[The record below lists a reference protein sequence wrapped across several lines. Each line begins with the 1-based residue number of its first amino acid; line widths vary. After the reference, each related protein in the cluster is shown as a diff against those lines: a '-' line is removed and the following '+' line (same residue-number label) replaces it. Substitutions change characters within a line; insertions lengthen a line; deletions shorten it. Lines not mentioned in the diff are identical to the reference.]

1 MDKQYCD
8 SLVSMV
14 TKTLSDE
21 GKTKSFFV
29 TKNGTFEC
37 RWSDHDNW
45 NGGIDYY
52 DFVFSLKYNDYLS
65 IEPDKDVVCEE
76 IYTTVLR
83 FHCGDQGFIAGVKI
97 EPIVERI
104 IDWNAVLPEGK
115 ESVIKLIEDERDQL
129 LANATGKQSYKED
142 GAEQRYRER
151 HLHII
156 ELAQK
161 AGFNYPIPF
170 NSLVDWWVEIR
181 NTPGYAARTSQTNQ
195 MFESILQPIRE
206 SAEEIQAYSVDF
218 SSISRRTQAINQ
230 SINDAQVLMREGS
243 FSSAVDRI
251 HTAFHA
257 YLRDLLDL
265 HGVTHSEGDTLQQL
279 YSKLHKC
286 YESEIK
292 PQEVADLIKTAVRSG
307 SGIVSSI
314 NDIRNR
320 HTVSHPN
327 SNLIQQ
333 REAILVIS
341 MVKCIVDYLE
351 EVEKQLSHA

>member
-1 MDKQYCD
+1 MDKQYWD
-8 SLVSMV
+8 SLISMV

-29 TKNGTFEC
+29 TKNGSLEC

-52 DFVFSLKYNDYLS
+52 DLVFSLKYNDYLS
-65 IEPDKDVVCEE
+65 IEPDKDAVCKE
-76 IYTTVLR
+76 IYKTVLR
-83 FHCGDQGFIAGVKI
+83 FHSSDQELISGVVI

-104 IDWNAVLPEGK
+104 IDWNAILPEGK
-115 ESVIKLIEDERDQL
+115 ESVIKLIECERDQL
-129 LANATGKQSYKED
+129 LANAIGKQSYKEE
-142 GAEQRYRER
+142 GAEQTYRER

-161 AGFNYPIPF
+161 AGFNYPIPY
-170 NSLVDWWVEIR
+170 NSLVDWWIVIR
-181 NTPGYAARTSQTNQ
+181 DTPSYAARTSQINQ

-206 SAEEIQAYSVDF
+206 SAEEIQAHSVDF
-218 SSISRRTQAINQ
+218 SSISCRTQAINQ
-230 SINDAQVLMREGS
+230 SINDAKVFMREGF

-257 YLRDLLDL
+257 YLRDLLDV
-265 HGVTHSEGDTLQQL
+265 HGVAYVEGDTLQQL

-286 YESEIK
+286 YETEIE

-314 NDIRNR
+314 SEIRNR

-333 REAILVIS
+333 REALLVIS

-351 EVEKQLSHA
+351 EVEK